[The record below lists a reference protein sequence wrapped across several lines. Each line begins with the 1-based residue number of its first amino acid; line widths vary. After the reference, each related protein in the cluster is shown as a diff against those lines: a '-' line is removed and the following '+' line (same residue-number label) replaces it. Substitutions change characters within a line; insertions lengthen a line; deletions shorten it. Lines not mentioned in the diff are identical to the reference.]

1 MHLRTEEPAVSWV
14 LEPFGEVGEMF
25 LNTFHR
31 DKIFVKTRNK
41 KLSREK
47 VLKTLQLEFVFCMF
61 CFFIF

>member
-1 MHLRTEEPAVSWV
+1 MHLRTEELEVSWM

-31 DKIFVKTRNK
+31 DKIFVKTCNK

-47 VLKTLQLEFVFCMF
+47 VLKTLQLEFVFV
-61 CFFIF
+61 CFVF